1 MKRKLSWL
9 LFILLFSTAAVGK
22 QQDSVAV
29 IIIKNTN
36 DDKIVMD
43 KIYSE
48 TYLLNSFAAQLY
60 LMKGIS
66 RIKEQKYELALSDF
80 YQALRLNPASHEAHM
95 LIGETMEAKNLQTEA
110 LVAFD
115 KAIDLNPFYGE
126 AYFKRANV
134 YHKIGKFQEAYTNY
148 SLAAYLDPS
157 FLNFFIKNNKDV
169 LPFYSFSKNNL
180 GLKALQK

>member
-1 MKRKLSWL
+1 MKRNLSWL
-9 LFILLFSTAAVGK
+9 LFVLLFSTVAVGNN
-22 QQDSVAV
+22 QDSVPV
-29 IIIKNTN
+29 TINKNTI
-36 DDKIVMD
+36 DDKLIID

-48 TYLLNSFAAQLY
+48 NYLLNSFAAELY

-80 YQALRLNPASHEAHM
+80 YQALRLNPASHEAHL
-95 LIGETMEAKNLQTEA
+95 LIGETMAAKNLQTEA

-134 YHKIGKFQEAYTNY
+134 YHKIGNFQEAYTNY
-148 SLAAYLDPS
+148 SLAVYLDPS
-157 FLNFFIKNNKDV
+157 FRNN
-169 LPFYSFSKNNL
+169 LSKNNL
-180 GLKALQK
+180 ELKILQK